1 MAIIKLSRPDAP
13 GHRMGRIRVF
23 YGWWVVSA
31 SAAIIFLT
39 GGTFYYGF
47 SALVKPLQ
55 NEFGWS
61 RALIS
66 GAFSLRTEVGGLASP
81 VVGYLVDRIGARR
94 LLLAGSVLVG
104 AGFIMLSRV
113 ESVWAFYIAV
123 VIIAVGTSATGG
135 SVALTAAA
143 HWFERQRG
151 RAMALLTA
159 GAGSSGVMVVVLATL
174 ISAFGWREAL
184 LIMGIAQWV
193 VCIPLSLLVRHRPQ
207 EMGLLPDGE
216 PPLPQPEAERAAALA
231 GADDIADGRLFLQ
244 DSGLTIAQALRTRSF
259 WLLALAMALTG
270 FGSTAIIVHQVV
282 YVSEATGLSDEE
294 AAVVAMMMP
303 MVSLA
308 GRLGFGWLADYR
320 EKRQVLAASYVLL
333 GLGILLLAVAQEP
346 WHLLFFLAVFSPGW
360 GGSIAVRPAFQA
372 EYFGLR
378 AFGALQGLAFTV
390 STLGSVA
397 GPIFAGWVHDSTGT
411 YRQAFVVLAI
421 ASLAAA
427 PVILMAGQSRRAV
440 AVASR

>member
-1 MAIIKLSRPDAP
+1 
-13 GHRMGRIRVF
+13 MGRIRVF

-39 GGTFYYGF
+39 GGTFFYGF
-47 SALVKPLQ
+47 SALIKPLQ
-55 NEFGWS
+55 NEFGWT

-66 GAFSLRTEVGGLASP
+66 GAFSLRTQSGGLASP
-81 VVGYLVDRIGARR
+81 VVGYLVDRLGSRR
-94 LLLAGSVLVG
+94 LLLAGTALVG
-104 AGFIMLSRV
+104 AGFIFLSRV
-113 ESVWAFYIAV
+113 ESVWAFYGAV
-123 VIIAVGTSATGG
+123 MVIAVGMSATGG
-135 SVALTAAA
+135 PVAMTAVA

-151 RAMALLTA
+151 RAMALLATGA
-159 GAGSSGVMVVVLATL
+159 GASGIMVLVLATL

-184 LIMGIAQWV
+184 LIVGIAQWV
-193 VCIPLSLLVRHRPQ
+193 VCIPLALVVRHRPQ

-216 PPLPQPEAERAAALA
+216 PTPPQPEVGRAVALA
-231 GADDIADGRLFLQ
+231 DANGIDGRVLHLQ
-244 DSGLTIAQALRTRSF
+244 DSGLTVGQALRTRCF
-259 WLLALAMALTG
+259 WLLALSMALAG

-282 YVSEATGLSDEE
+282 YVTEATGLSDEQ

-303 MVSLA
+303 IVSLA

-333 GLGILLLAVAQEP
+333 GLGILLLAGAREP
-346 WHLLFFLAVFSPGW
+346 WQLLFFLVVFSPGW
-360 GGSIAVRPAFQA
+360 GGTMSVQPAFQA
-372 EYFGLR
+372 ESFGLR

-397 GPIFAGWVHDSTGT
+397 GPIFAGWVHDTTDT
-411 YRQAFVVLAI
+411 YRHAFVVLAL

-427 PVILMAGQSRRAV
+427 PAILMAGQPKWVV
-440 AVASR
+440 AAAST

>member
-1 MAIIKLSRPDAP
+1 MS
-13 GHRMGRIRVF
+13 RIRVF

-55 NEFGWS
+55 DQFGWS

-66 GAFSLRTEVGGLASP
+66 GAFSLRTQSGGVASP
-81 VVGYLVDRIGARR
+81 IVGYLVDRVGSRR
-94 LLLAGSVLVG
+94 LLLTGTVLVG
-104 AGFIMLSRV
+104 AGFIFLSRV
-113 ESVWAFYIAV
+113 ESVWAFYVAV
-123 VIIAVGTSATGG
+123 MIIAVGMSATGG
-135 SVALTAAA
+135 PVAMTTAA

-159 GAGSSGVMVVVLATL
+159 GAGASGVMVVVLATL

-184 LIMGIAQWV
+184 LIIGIAQWA
-193 VCIPLSLLVRHRPQ
+193 VCIPLALLVRHRPE

-216 PPLPQPEAERAAALA
+216 PPRPPAEVGRVTAPPEADAV
-231 GADDIADGRLFLQ
+231 ADGPLRIQ
-244 DSGLTIAQALRTRSF
+244 DSGMTIGQALRTRTF
-259 WLLALAMALTG
+259 WLLALAMSLAG

-282 YVSEATGLSDEE
+282 YVTEATGLSDGE
-294 AAVVAMMMP
+294 AAVVAMLMP
-303 MVSLA
+303 VVSLA

-320 EKRQVLAASYVLL
+320 EKRQVLAASYTLL
-333 GLGILLLAVAQEP
+333 GLGILLLAAAQEP
-346 WHLLFFLAVFSPGW
+346 WQLVFFLVVFSPGW
-360 GGSIAVRPAFQA
+360 GGSIAVQPAFQA
-372 EYFGLR
+372 ESFGLR
-378 AFGALQGLAFTV
+378 AFGAIQGLAFTV

-397 GPIFAGWVHDSTGT
+397 GPIFAGWVHDSTDT
-411 YRQAFVVLAI
+411 YRHAFVVLAL

-427 PVILMAGQSRRAV
+427 PAILMVGRPKEAV
-440 AVASR
+440 VVAST

>member
-1 MAIIKLSRPDAP
+1 MS
-13 GHRMGRIRVF
+13 RIRVF

-55 NEFGWS
+55 DQFGWS

-66 GAFSLRTEVGGLASP
+66 GAFSLRTQSGGVASP
-81 VVGYLVDRIGARR
+81 IVGYLVDRVGSRR
-94 LLLAGSVLVG
+94 LLLTGTVLVG
-104 AGFIMLSRV
+104 AGFIFLSRV
-113 ESVWAFYIAV
+113 ESVWAFYAAV
-123 VIIAVGTSATGG
+123 MVIAVGMSATGG
-135 SVALTAAA
+135 PVAMTTAA

-159 GAGSSGVMVVVLATL
+159 GAGASGVMVVVLATL

-184 LIMGIAQWV
+184 LIIGIAQWA
-193 VCIPLSLLVRHRPQ
+193 VCIPLALLVRHRPE

-216 PPLPQPEAERAAALA
+216 PPRPPAEVGRVTAPPEADAV
-231 GADDIADGRLFLQ
+231 ADGPLRIQ
-244 DSGLTIAQALRTRSF
+244 DSGMTVSQALRTRTF
-259 WLLALAMALTG
+259 WLLALAMSLAG

-282 YVSEATGLSDEE
+282 YVTEATGLSNEE
-294 AAVVAMMMP
+294 AAVVAMLMP
-303 MVSLA
+303 VVSLA

-320 EKRQVLAASYVLL
+320 EKRQVLAASYTLL
-333 GLGILLLAVAQEP
+333 GLGILLLAAAQEP
-346 WHLLFFLAVFSPGW
+346 WQLVFFLVVFSPGW
-360 GGSIAVRPAFQA
+360 GGSIAVQPAFQA
-372 EYFGLR
+372 ESFGLR
-378 AFGALQGLAFTV
+378 AFGAIQGLAFTV

-397 GPIFAGWVHDSTGT
+397 GPIFAGWVHDSTDT
-411 YRQAFVVLAI
+411 YRHAFVVLAL

-427 PVILMAGQSRRAV
+427 PAILMVGRPKEAV
-440 AVASR
+440 VVAST

>member
-1 MAIIKLSRPDAP
+1 MN
-13 GHRMGRIRVF
+13 RMRVF

-55 NEFGWS
+55 SEFGWT

-81 VVGYLVDRIGARR
+81 VVGYLVDRMGSRR

-104 AGFIMLSRV
+104 AGFVFLSRV
-113 ESVWAFYIAV
+113 ESVWAFYTAV
-123 VIIAVGTSATGG
+123 MVIAVGMSATGG

-143 HWFERQRG
+143 HWFVRQRG
-151 RAMALLTA
+151 RAMAVLTA

-184 LIMGIAQWV
+184 LIMGIAQWA
-193 VCIPLSLLVRHRPQ
+193 VCIPLALVVRHRPQ

-216 PPLPQPEAERAAALA
+216 PPPLRSAAAQTGGRLPGRAAALA
-231 GADDIADGRLFLQ
+231 EADGVADGPSHLQ
-244 DSGLTIAQALRTRSF
+244 DSGLTIGQALRSRAF
-259 WLLALAMALTG
+259 WLLALAMSLAG

-282 YVSEATGLSDEE
+282 YVTEAAGLSDEE
-294 AAVVAMMMP
+294 AAAVAMMMP
-303 MVSLA
+303 MISLA

-320 EKRQVLAASYVLL
+320 EKRQVLAASYTLL
-333 GLGILLLAVAQEP
+333 GLGILLLAAAREP
-346 WHLLFFLAVFSPGW
+346 WQLLFFLAVFSPGW

-378 AFGALQGLAFTV
+378 AFGALQGLMFTV

-397 GPIFAGWVHDSTGT
+397 GPIFAGWLHDSTDT
-411 YRQAFVVLAI
+411 YRHAFVILA
-421 ASLAAA
+421 LATLSAA
-427 PVILMAGQSRRAV
+427 PAVLMVGQPRRAV
-440 AVASR
+440 AVAST

>member
-1 MAIIKLSRPDAP
+1 MS
-13 GHRMGRIRVF
+13 RIRVF

-55 NEFGWS
+55 DQFGWS

-66 GAFSLRTEVGGLASP
+66 GAFSLRTQSGGVASP
-81 VVGYLVDRIGARR
+81 IVGYLVDRVGSRR
-94 LLLAGSVLVG
+94 LLLTGTVLVG
-104 AGFIMLSRV
+104 AGFIFLSRV
-113 ESVWAFYIAV
+113 ESVWAFYAAV
-123 VIIAVGTSATGG
+123 MVIAVGMSATGG
-135 SVALTAAA
+135 PVAMTTAA

-159 GAGSSGVMVVVLATL
+159 GAGASGVMVVVLATL

-184 LIMGIAQWV
+184 LIIGIAQWA
-193 VCIPLSLLVRHRPQ
+193 VCIPLALLVRHRPE

-216 PPLPQPEAERAAALA
+216 PPRPPAEVGRVTAPPEADAV
-231 GADDIADGRLFLQ
+231 ADGPLRIQ
-244 DSGLTIAQALRTRSF
+244 DSGMTIGQALRTRTF
-259 WLLALAMALTG
+259 WLLALAMSLAG

-282 YVSEATGLSDEE
+282 YVTEATGLSDGE
-294 AAVVAMMMP
+294 AAVVAMLMP
-303 MVSLA
+303 VVSLA

-320 EKRQVLAASYVLL
+320 EKRQVLAASYTLL
-333 GLGILLLAVAQEP
+333 GLGILLLAAAQEP
-346 WHLLFFLAVFSPGW
+346 WQLVFFLVVFSPGW
-360 GGSIAVRPAFQA
+360 GGSIAVQPAFQA
-372 EYFGLR
+372 ESFGLR
-378 AFGALQGLAFTV
+378 AFGAIQGLAFTV

-397 GPIFAGWVHDSTGT
+397 GPIFAGWVHDSTDT
-411 YRQAFVVLAI
+411 YRHAFVVLAL

-427 PVILMAGQSRRAV
+427 PAILMVGRPKEAV
-440 AVASR
+440 VVAST

>member
-1 MAIIKLSRPDAP
+1 MS
-13 GHRMGRIRVF
+13 RIRVF

-55 NEFGWS
+55 DQFGWS

-66 GAFSLRTEVGGLASP
+66 GAFSLRTQSGGVASP
-81 VVGYLVDRIGARR
+81 IVGYLVDRVGSRR
-94 LLLAGSVLVG
+94 LLLTGTVLVG
-104 AGFIMLSRV
+104 AGFIFLSRV
-113 ESVWAFYIAV
+113 ESVWAFYVAV
-123 VIIAVGTSATGG
+123 MIIAVGMSATGG
-135 SVALTAAA
+135 PVAMTTAA

-159 GAGSSGVMVVVLATL
+159 GAGASGVMVVVLATL

-184 LIMGIAQWV
+184 LIIGIAQWA
-193 VCIPLSLLVRHRPQ
+193 VCIPLALLVRHRPE

-216 PPLPQPEAERAAALA
+216 PPRPPAEVGRVTAPPEADAV
-231 GADDIADGRLFLQ
+231 ADGPLRIQ
-244 DSGLTIAQALRTRSF
+244 DSGMTVGQALRTRTF
-259 WLLALAMALTG
+259 WLLALAMSLAG

-282 YVSEATGLSDEE
+282 YVTEATGLSNEE
-294 AAVVAMMMP
+294 AAVVAMLMP
-303 MVSLA
+303 VVSLV

-320 EKRQVLAASYVLL
+320 EKRQVLAASYTLL
-333 GLGILLLAVAQEP
+333 GLGILLLAAAQEP
-346 WHLLFFLAVFSPGW
+346 WQLVFFLVVFSPGW
-360 GGSIAVRPAFQA
+360 GGSIAVQPAFQA
-372 EYFGLR
+372 ESFGLR
-378 AFGALQGLAFTV
+378 AFGAIQGLAFTV

-397 GPIFAGWVHDSTGT
+397 GPIFAGWVHDSTDT
-411 YRQAFVVLAI
+411 YRHAFVVLAL

-427 PVILMAGQSRRAV
+427 PAILMVGRPKEAV
-440 AVASR
+440 VAASK

>member
-1 MAIIKLSRPDAP
+1 
-13 GHRMGRIRVF
+13 MGRIRVF

-31 SAAIIFLT
+31 SAGIIFLT
-39 GGTFYYGF
+39 GGTFFYGF

-81 VVGYLVDRIGARR
+81 VVGYLVDRIGSRR
-94 LLLAGSVLVG
+94 LLLTGVALVG
-104 AGFIMLSRV
+104 TGFILLSRV
-113 ESVWAFYIAV
+113 ESVWAFYTAV
-123 VIIAVGTSATGG
+123 MIIAVGMSATGG
-135 SVALTAAA
+135 PVALTAAA

-174 ISAFGWREAL
+174 IAAFGWREAL

-193 VCIPLSLLVRHRPQ
+193 VCIPLALLVRHRPQ

-216 PPLPQPEAERAAALA
+216 PPLPRPEVGRAAALA
-231 GADDIADGRLFLQ
+231 EANGVADGPLHLQ
-244 DSGLTIAQALRTRSF
+244 DSGMTIGQALRTRCF
-259 WLLALAMALTG
+259 WLLALAMSLAG

-282 YVSEATGLSDEE
+282 YVTEATALSDEE

-303 MVSLA
+303 IVSLA

-333 GLGILLLAVAQEP
+333 GLGILLLAAAREP
-346 WHLLFFLAVFSPGW
+346 WQLLFFLVVFSPGW

-378 AFGALQGLAFTV
+378 AFGALQGLMFTV

-397 GPIFAGWVHDSTGT
+397 GPIFAGWVHDSTDT
-411 YRQAFVVLAI
+411 YRHAFVVLAL
-421 ASLAAA
+421 ATLAAA
-427 PVILMAGQSRRAV
+427 PAILMVGLPRREIAI
-440 AVASR
+440 AST

>member
-1 MAIIKLSRPDAP
+1 MS
-13 GHRMGRIRVF
+13 RIRVF

-55 NEFGWS
+55 DQFGWS

-66 GAFSLRTEVGGLASP
+66 GAFSLRTQSGGVASP
-81 VVGYLVDRIGARR
+81 IVGYLVDRVGSRR
-94 LLLAGSVLVG
+94 LLLTGTVLVG
-104 AGFIMLSRV
+104 AGFIFLSRV
-113 ESVWAFYIAV
+113 ESVWAFYVAV
-123 VIIAVGTSATGG
+123 MIIAVGMSATGG
-135 SVALTAAA
+135 PVAMTTAA

-159 GAGSSGVMVVVLATL
+159 GAGASGVMVVVLATL

-184 LIMGIAQWV
+184 LIIGIAQWA
-193 VCIPLSLLVRHRPQ
+193 VCIPLALLVRHRPE

-216 PPLPQPEAERAAALA
+216 PPRPPAEVGRVTAPPEADAV
-231 GADDIADGRLFLQ
+231 ADGPLRIQ
-244 DSGLTIAQALRTRSF
+244 DSGMTVGQALRTRTF
-259 WLLALAMALTG
+259 WLLALAMSLAG

-282 YVSEATGLSDEE
+282 YVTEATGLSNEE
-294 AAVVAMMMP
+294 AAVVAMLMP
-303 MVSLA
+303 VVSLV

-333 GLGILLLAVAQEP
+333 GLGILLLAAAQEP
-346 WHLLFFLAVFSPGW
+346 WQLVFFLVVFSPGW
-360 GGSIAVRPAFQA
+360 GGSISVQPAFQA
-372 EYFGLR
+372 ESFGLR
-378 AFGALQGLAFTV
+378 AFGAIQGLAFTV

-397 GPIFAGWVHDSTGT
+397 GPIFAGWVHDSTDT
-411 YRQAFVVLAI
+411 YRHAFVVLAL

-427 PVILMAGQSRRAV
+427 PAILMVGRPKEAV
-440 AVASR
+440 VAASK

>member
-1 MAIIKLSRPDAP
+1 MS
-13 GHRMGRIRVF
+13 RIRVF

-55 NEFGWS
+55 DQFGWS

-66 GAFSLRTEVGGLASP
+66 GAFSLRTQSGGVASP
-81 VVGYLVDRIGARR
+81 IVGYLVDRVGSRR
-94 LLLAGSVLVG
+94 LLLTGTVLVG
-104 AGFIMLSRV
+104 AGFIFLSRV
-113 ESVWAFYIAV
+113 ESVWAFYAAV
-123 VIIAVGTSATGG
+123 MVIAVGMSATGG
-135 SVALTAAA
+135 PVAMTTAA

-159 GAGSSGVMVVVLATL
+159 GAGASGVMVVVLATL

-184 LIMGIAQWV
+184 LIIGIAQWA
-193 VCIPLSLLVRHRPQ
+193 VCIPLALLVRHRPE

-216 PPLPQPEAERAAALA
+216 PPRPPAEVGRVTAPPEADAV
-231 GADDIADGRLFLQ
+231 ADGPLRIQ
-244 DSGLTIAQALRTRSF
+244 DSGMTVGQALRTRTF
-259 WLLALAMALTG
+259 WLLALAMSLAG

-282 YVSEATGLSDEE
+282 YVTEATGLSDGE
-294 AAVVAMMMP
+294 AAVVAMLMP
-303 MVSLA
+303 VVSLA

-320 EKRQVLAASYVLL
+320 EKRQVLAASYTLL
-333 GLGILLLAVAQEP
+333 GLGILLLAAAQEP
-346 WHLLFFLAVFSPGW
+346 WQLVFFLVVFSPGW
-360 GGSIAVRPAFQA
+360 GGSIAVQPAFQA
-372 EYFGLR
+372 ESFGLR
-378 AFGALQGLAFTV
+378 AFGAIQGLAFTV

-397 GPIFAGWVHDSTGT
+397 GPIFAGWVHDSTDT
-411 YRQAFVVLAI
+411 YRHAFVVLAL

-427 PVILMAGQSRRAV
+427 PAILMVGRPKEAV
-440 AVASR
+440 VVAST

>member
-1 MAIIKLSRPDAP
+1 VAIIKLASLGAWC
-13 GHRMGRIRVF
+13 RMGRIRVF

-66 GAFSLRTEVGGLASP
+66 GAFSLRTQSGGLASP
-81 VVGYLVDRIGARR
+81 VVGYLVDRVGSR
-94 LLLAGSVLVG
+94 LLLLVG
-104 AGFIMLSRV
+104 VALVGTGFILLSRV
-113 ESVWAFYIAV
+113 ESVWAFYGAV
-123 VIIAVGTSATGG
+123 MVIAVGMSATGG
-135 SVALTAAA
+135 PVAMTAAA

-151 RAMALLTA
+151 RAMALLAT
-159 GAGSSGVMVVVLATL
+159 GAGSSGIMVLVLATL

-184 LIMGIAQWV
+184 LIVGIAQWA
-193 VCIPLSLLVRHRPQ
+193 VCIPLALLVRHRPE

-216 PPLPQPEAERAAALA
+216 PPLPGPEAGRAAALA
-231 GADDIADGRLFLQ
+231 KANGVVYGPLRLQ
-244 DSGLTIAQALRTRSF
+244 DSGLTIAEALRTRTF
-259 WLLALAMALTG
+259 WLLSLAMALAG

-282 YVSEATGLSDEE
+282 YVTEATGLSDEQ

-303 MVSLA
+303 IVSLA
-308 GRLGFGWLADYR
+308 GRVGFGWLADYR
-320 EKRQVLAASYVLL
+320 EKRQVLAASYMLL
-333 GLGILLLAVAQEP
+333 GLGILLLAAAREP
-346 WHLLFFLAVFSPGW
+346 WQLLFFLVVFSPGW
-360 GGSIAVRPAFQA
+360 GGSIAVQPAFQA
-372 EYFGLR
+372 EHFGLR
-378 AFGALQGLAFTV
+378 AFGALQGLTLTV

-397 GPIFAGWVHDSTGT
+397 GPIFAGWVHDSTDT
-411 YRQAFVVLAI
+411 YRNAFVVLAL

-427 PVILMAGQSRRAV
+427 PAILMVGQPRPAV
-440 AVASR
+440 AVAST

>member
-1 MAIIKLSRPDAP
+1 
-13 GHRMGRIRVF
+13 MGRVRVF

-31 SAAIIFLT
+31 SAGIVFLT
-39 GGTFYYGF
+39 GGTFFYGF

-55 NEFGWS
+55 DEFGWS

-81 VVGYLVDRIGARR
+81 VVGYLVDRIGSRR

-113 ESVWAFYIAV
+113 ESVWAFYV
-123 VIIAVGTSATGG
+123 TVMVIAVGMSATGG
-135 SVALTAAA
+135 AVALTAAA

-151 RAMALLTA
+151 RAMAVLTA
-159 GAGSSGVMVVVLATL
+159 GAGSSGVMVVVLAVL

-184 LIMGIAQWV
+184 LIMGVAQWA
-193 VCIPLSLLVRHRPQ
+193 VCVPLALVVRHRPQ

-216 PPLPQPEAERAAALA
+216 PPQARPEAAQTGGRLPGRAAALA
-231 GADDIADGRLFLQ
+231 EADGVADGPLHLQ
-244 DSGLTIAQALRTRSF
+244 DSGLTIGQALRTRTF
-259 WLLALAMALTG
+259 WLLSLAMSLVG

-282 YVSEATGLSDEE
+282 YVTEATGLSDGE

-303 MVSLA
+303 MVSLV

-333 GLGILLLAVAQEP
+333 GLGILLLAAAQEP
-346 WHLLFFLAVFSPGW
+346 WQLLFFLAVFSPGW

-378 AFGALQGLAFTV
+378 AFGALQGLMFTV

-397 GPIFAGWVHDSTGT
+397 GPIFAGWVHDSTDT
-411 YRQAFVVLAI
+411 YRQAFVVLAL
-421 ASLAAA
+421 ATLAAA
-427 PVILMAGQSRRAV
+427 PAVLMIGRPRPFLGRA
-440 AVASR
+440 AST

>member
-1 MAIIKLSRPDAP
+1 
-13 GHRMGRIRVF
+13 MGRARVF

-31 SAAIIFLT
+31 SAAFIFLT
-39 GGTFYYGF
+39 GGTFFYGF

-55 NEFGWS
+55 DEFGWS

-81 VVGYLVDRIGARR
+81 VVGYLVDRIGSRR

-113 ESVWAFYIAV
+113 ESVWAFYATV
-123 VIIAVGTSATGG
+123 MVIAVGMSATGG
-135 SVALTAAA
+135 AVALTAAA

-151 RAMALLTA
+151 RAMAVLTA
-159 GAGSSGVMVVVLATL
+159 GAGSSGVMVVVLAVL

-184 LIMGIAQWV
+184 LIMGVAQWA
-193 VCIPLSLLVRHRPQ
+193 VCIPLALVVRHRPQ

-216 PPLPQPEAERAAALA
+216 QPQPRQEAGRAAALA
-231 GADDIADGRLFLQ
+231 EADGVADGPLHLQ
-244 DSGLTIAQALRTRSF
+244 DSGLTIGQALRTRAF
-259 WLLALAMALTG
+259 WLLSLAMSLVG

-282 YVSEATGLSDEE
+282 YVTEAAGLSDGE

-333 GLGILLLAVAQEP
+333 GLGILLLAAAQEP
-346 WHLLFFLAVFSPGW
+346 WQLLFFLAVFSPGW
-360 GGSIAVRPAFQA
+360 GGSIAVRPALQA

-378 AFGALQGLAFTV
+378 AFGALQGLMFTV
-390 STLGSVA
+390 STIGSVA
-397 GPIFAGWVHDSTGT
+397 GPIFAGWVHDSTDT
-411 YRQAFVVLAI
+411 YRQAFVVLAL
-421 ASLAAA
+421 ATLAAA
-427 PVILMAGQSRRAV
+427 PAVLMVGEARPFLRR
-440 AVASR
+440 VAST

>member
-1 MAIIKLSRPDAP
+1 
-13 GHRMGRIRVF
+13 MGRVRVF

-31 SAAIIFLT
+31 SAGIIFLT
-39 GGTFYYGF
+39 GGTFFYGF

-55 NEFGWS
+55 NEFGWT

-81 VVGYLVDRIGARR
+81 LVGYLVDRIGSRR
-94 LLLAGSVLVG
+94 LLLAGSALVG
-104 AGFIMLSRV
+104 AGFILLSRV
-113 ESVWAFYIAV
+113 ESVWAFYATV
-123 VIIAVGTSATGG
+123 MVIAVGMSATGG

-184 LIMGIAQWV
+184 LIMGIAQWA
-193 VCIPLSLLVRHRPQ
+193 VCIPLALVVRHRPQ

-216 PPLPQPEAERAAALA
+216 PPHPRPEAGRAAALA
-231 GADDIADGRLFLQ
+231 EADGVADGPLHLQ
-244 DSGLTIAQALRTRSF
+244 DSGLTIRQALRTRTF
-259 WLLALAMALTG
+259 WLLALAMSLAG

-282 YVSEATGLSDEE
+282 YVTEAAGLSDEE

-333 GLGILLLAVAQEP
+333 GLGILLLAAAQEP
-346 WHLLFFLAVFSPGW
+346 WQLLFFLAVFSPGW

-378 AFGALQGLAFTV
+378 AFGALQGLMFTV

-397 GPIFAGWVHDSTGT
+397 GPIFAGWVHDSTDT
-411 YRQAFVVLAI
+411 YRQAFVVLAL
-421 ASLAAA
+421 ATLAAA
-427 PVILMAGQSRRAV
+427 PAVLMISRPKPFLGRA
-440 AVASR
+440 AST